1 MTDPYSILG
10 VQKTA
15 TADEIKKAY
24 RKLAGQH
31 HPDKGGDKAKFQAVQ
46 SAYETLSDP
55 QKRAQVDNPHHNFQF
70 HFGGGPGGFDFDS
83 IFNMFGQH
91 VNQQPRRQQARMS
104 LWIQLRDV
112 AEGGRRSVSVGTQQG
127 VQAVE
132 IEIPQGINDGD
143 TIQYSG
149 IAPGGADLIVTFR
162 VHPDPQFQRN
172 GLTLI
177 KEHKISVWDCIL
189 GCEETVRDILGNSLS
204 ITIPPNTQPNSM
216 LRLKGRGLKDRSG
229 NAGDLIVRVIAAI
242 PENIDP
248 ALLDAIRS
256 HTKNL

>member
-1 MTDPYSILG
+1 MTDPYSTLG
-10 VQKTA
+10 VPKTA

-46 SAYETLSDP
+46 SAYDTLSDP

-70 HFGGGPGGFDFDS
+70 NFGGPGGFDFDS

-91 VNQQPRRQQARMS
+91 VHQQQRRQQARMS
-104 LWIQLRDV
+104 LWVQLKDI
-112 AEGGRRSVSVGTQQG
+112 AEGGRRTVSVGTQQG
-127 VQAVE
+127 VQAVD

-162 VHPDPQFQRN
+162 IHPDPQFQRS
-172 GLTLI
+172 GLNLV
-177 KEHKISVWDCIL
+177 KEHRISIWNCIL
-189 GCEETVRDILGNSLS
+189 GCEESVRDILGNTLT
-204 ITIPPNTQPNSM
+204 ITIPPNTQPNGM
-216 LRLKGRGLKDRSG
+216 LRLKGRGLKDRAN
-229 NAGDLIVRVIAAI
+229 NAGDLLVRIIATI
-242 PENIDP
+242 PDNIDP
-248 ALLDAIRS
+248 ALLEAIRL
-256 HTKNL
+256 HTQKA